1 MSENQ
6 NNFRGLKYLVIF
18 MGALIIAGVIVII
31 STIIYRINDEALFTS
46 DNSSIS
52 APINIKLPYDA
63 KINNIN
69 SNSETVTIYY
79 TINDKDFIGIF
90 SFKDG
95 KIIKEF
101 GIK

>member
-52 APINIKLPYDA
+52 APTNIKLPDDA

>member
-1 MSENQ
+1 
-6 NNFRGLKYLVIF
+6 

-31 STIIYRINDEALFTS
+31 STIIYRISDEALFTS
-46 DNSSIS
+46 DNSSIN
-52 APINIKLPYDA
+52 APTNIKLPDNA
-63 KINNIN
+63 EVNNVN